1 VEESNRKER
10 ILQTTNLLNA
20 LMQALEHKLDLE
32 SSLNED
38 QPKKGIPN
46 VEDIT
51 HIYRADL
58 YPVMRDPTFRVE
70 KESSDKGD
78 S

>member
-1 VEESNRKER
+1 MEESDRKER

-20 LMQALEHKLDLE
+20 LMQALGHKFDLE

-58 YPVMRDPTFRVE
+58 YPVMQDPTFRVE
-70 KESSDKGD
+70 KESSDEAD